1 MATISDMGIPL
12 TGTGGII
19 QPHHKHRWQIAF
31 INMGGDSRMLTS
43 MAISAERPK
52 LAYEPI
58 QLDRYNSRAWIFGK
72 HTFQPITVT
81 LEPDVGGRV
90 HQAIVRQSE
99 RQQRLIAPTNGAF
112 HGQAAG
118 GQDYKFSMIMQMLDG
133 DHSGTSPLE
142 TWKIEGCGLENLDF
156 GDVDYASSET
166 LKTMLTVRYDHARLE
181 VTGKSKDATGGSL

>member
-12 TGTGGII
+12 TGTGGIL

-31 INMGGDSRMLTS
+31 INMGGDSRILTS
-43 MAISAERPK
+43 MALSAERPK

-99 RQQRLIAPTNGAF
+99 RQQRLIA
-112 HGQAAG
+112 
-118 GQDYKFSMIMQMLDG
+118 
-133 DHSGTSPLE
+133 
-142 TWKIEGCGLENLDF
+142 
-156 GDVDYASSET
+156 
-166 LKTMLTVRYDHARLE
+166 
-181 VTGKSKDATGGSL
+181 